1 MPLAIVGIC
10 SKYGIGNGNDKMV
23 PVALGRKVEKSA
35 AMILSV
41 LLSR

>member
-10 SKYGIGNGNDKMV
+10 SKYGNGNGIA
-23 PVALGRKVEKSA
+23 VALGREVEKSA

>member
-10 SKYGIGNGNDKMV
+10 SKYGNGNGNGIA
-23 PVALGRKVEKSA
+23 VALGREEEKSA

>member
-10 SKYGIGNGNDKMV
+10 SKYGNGNDNGIA
-23 PVALGRKVEKSA
+23 VALRREVEKSA

>member
-1 MPLAIVGIC
+1 MPPAIVGIC
-10 SKYGIGNGNDKMV
+10 SKYGNGNGNGIA
-23 PVALGRKVEKSA
+23 VALGREVEKSA

>member
-10 SKYGIGNGNDKMV
+10 NKYGNGNGNGIA
-23 PVALGRKVEKSA
+23 VALGGREVEKSA

>member
-10 SKYGIGNGNDKMV
+10 SKYGNGNGNDI
-23 PVALGRKVEKSA
+23 PVALGREVEKSA